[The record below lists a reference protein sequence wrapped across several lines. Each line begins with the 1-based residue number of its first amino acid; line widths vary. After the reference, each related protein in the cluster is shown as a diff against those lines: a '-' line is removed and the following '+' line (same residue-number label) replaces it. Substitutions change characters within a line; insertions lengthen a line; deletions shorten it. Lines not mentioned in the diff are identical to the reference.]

1 MCADWRSADRVGMDS
16 VLIEKIEHRMCGDKS
31 ALGVESCG
39 LAIEV
44 VVALLPGRKLHLPP
58 HDGFSLQ
65 HIFESLF
72 VVAGQIY
79 SPRSD
84 LDGDTTTI
92 SFGMRGSALTLPETI
107 C

>member
-1 MCADWRSADRVGMDS
+1 MRADWRSADGVGADS
-16 VLIEKIEHRMCGDKS
+16 VRIEQVEHGMASEKS
-31 ALGVESCG
+31 ALGVESGG

-44 VVALLPGRKLHLPP
+44 VVALLPGGKLHLPP